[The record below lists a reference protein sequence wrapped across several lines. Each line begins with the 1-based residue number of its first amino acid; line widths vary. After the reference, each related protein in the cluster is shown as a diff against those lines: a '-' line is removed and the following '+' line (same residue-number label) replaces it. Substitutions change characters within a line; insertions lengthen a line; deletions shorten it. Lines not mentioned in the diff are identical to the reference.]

1 MTLSGTSTRYAVWE
15 DMAIAERLSWV
26 ECDADHPL
34 VTTIGQLRIAGWS
47 IPPLPVVDQVGEIHD
62 ASVTVV
68 ASTALGPDEG
78 RQLVDRETFDAKLAE
93 MRERAHRSML
103 SRGNRSNVSGRS
115 KQAKALAAEAQA
127 QAAKS
132 HDATVVA
139 IDAVDDPTTKAAL
152 ESIYG
157 AVRDEKEKS

>member
-1 MTLSGTSTRYAVWE
+1 MTLSGTSTRYALWE

-78 RQLVDRETFDAKLAE
+78 REVVDRETFDAKLAE
-93 MRERAHRSML
+93 FEKQRNAAVKKATEEARKAHEAAVAAVNAVGDPATKAVL
-103 SRGNRSNVSGRS
+103 QLVLGTNGNGR
-115 KQAKALAAEAQA
+115 
-127 QAAKS
+127 AKS
-132 HDATVVA
+132 
-139 IDAVDDPTTKAAL
+139 
-152 ESIYG
+152 
-157 AVRDEKEKS
+157 

>member
-1 MTLSGTSTRYAVWE
+1 MTLSGTSTRYALWE

-93 MRERAHRSML
+93 FEKQRNAAVKKATEEARKAHEAAVAAVNAVGDPATKAVL
-103 SRGNRSNVSGRS
+103 QLVLGTNGNGR
-115 KQAKALAAEAQA
+115 
-127 QAAKS
+127 AKS
-132 HDATVVA
+132 
-139 IDAVDDPTTKAAL
+139 
-152 ESIYG
+152 
-157 AVRDEKEKS
+157 